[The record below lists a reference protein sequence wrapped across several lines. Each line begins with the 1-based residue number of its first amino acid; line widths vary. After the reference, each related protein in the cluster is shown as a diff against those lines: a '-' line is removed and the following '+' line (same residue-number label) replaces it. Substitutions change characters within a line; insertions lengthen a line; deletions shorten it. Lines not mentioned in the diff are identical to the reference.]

1 MYNIIATLIWKLP
14 NLPAPGMN
22 ATGTDTFS
30 GSRDVAD
37 DAASERR
44 KVHKSW
50 MYSEQSS
57 PALLYALGA
66 SPDLTQPAK
75 PAESVSDAE
84 TAASDDDTAR
94 APDQNR

>member
-1 MYNIIATLIWKLP
+1 MD
-14 NLPAPGMN
+14 
-22 ATGTDTFS
+22 ATGTETLS

-44 KVHKSW
+44 KVDKSW

-66 SPDLTQPAK
+66 SPDRKQPAK
-75 PAESVSDAE
+75 PAESLSDTE
-84 TAASDDDTAR
+84 TATSSDDTAP